1 MLVELLQPLGP
12 ELVRRWVAT
21 LLMVPRDQRE
31 AVVASV
37 EARIAELYEQSWKSG
52 EAAANSALAPREI
65 EIVHPPQQRDGYI
78 EQVVTTYEDAGR
90 DRSAPTSLDTEP
102 GPIPAPARRS
112 KKPRKRA

>member
-78 EQVVTTYEDAGR
+78 EQVVTTYEDANE
-90 DRSAPTSLDTEP
+90 S
-102 GPIPAPARRS
+102 PADHASVQPAASTKPAR
-112 KKPRKRA
+112 KPAKNKKRA